1 MARLL
6 RWPFPASGSECVIE
20 LARSGEIIFY
30 KYEEASEVS
39 KFRITGIG
47 DGRFSG
53 GGFEFFRGL
62 GIIGYEKTFKMWL
75 RKFPRP
81 IFIVAVKGSDVISW
95 AFIEEWDESALDG
108 VGVWVL
114 RAIETLPP
122 HRQKK
127 IGFRLLILGAQNVG
141 YLVTKPL
148 TPEAE
153 RFFRGA
159 GFMSPKEFKK
169 SPIDMSRH
177 PGYLILPPFKK
188 NQLLSQMPN
197 YFK

>member
-1 MARLL
+1 MK
-6 RWPFPASGSECVIE
+6 E
-20 LARSGEIIFY
+20 LAKGGDLIFY
-30 KYEEASEVS
+30 KFEEASEIE
-39 KFRITGIG
+39 KFRIRGVE

-81 IFIVAVKGSDVISW
+81 IFIAGVKGNDVVSW
-95 AFIEEWDESALDG
+95 IFIEEWLEESALDG
-108 VGVWVL
+108 MAVWVL
-114 RAIETLPP
+114 RAIETIPP
-122 HRQKK
+122 ERRKK
-127 IGFRLLILGAQNVG
+127 IGYRLVLLGAQQSVG
-141 YLVTKPL
+141 YLITKPL

-153 RFFRGA
+153 RFFRTT

-169 SPIDMSRH
+169 PPIDLSRH
-177 PGYLILPPFKK
+177 PGHLILPPYKK
-188 NQLLSQMPN
+188 NELLSQISN